1 MNTTKKI
8 NVNFSSLV
16 GLKAELLRKQT
27 EVNDAKLR
35 SEMVHNFPKAKV
47 KKKPKKAKKENED
60 EKSQKSEYI
69 EDVNTHKKSKLMLE
83 AKARLYSKLKRS
95 KHNNENFLVD
105 FTNKS
110 DESEE
115 ESSPKDEE
123 DDNDESFGNEDD
135 WVEYEDCFGRTRKCL
150 REDLLLMQEKDNLIK
165 QQIVTKKGVDAKTND
180 SVEQTLPVEEKEPE
194 IEIMRRKWEEQT
206 QKLADKA
213 NIHYQDVL
221 FDEARAHGV
230 GYYAFSQDEEQRT
243 KQQENLSTLRKET
256 ERKQREIKELKELR
270 EKMEQ
275 NRLKAA
281 RIRQRIRA
289 GLPVE
294 PLEELEEK
302 EDNKPDALE
311 VVNEPAAEEKAIE
324 IKEEEQITEEDRAI
338 EKENKIKALG
348 ELLGKR
354 NYWYEMSQ
362 EEWVHKCRKVRLDEF
377 APVYNNFKSAG
388 YLASEDNDAPSN
400 NQREETIE
408 SESRNEAQNANEMN
422 EMNIDSYDIPL
433 PPSSPPNV
441 NEMDSYDIPLPPTF
455 AEKDSNVE
463 DKSDLIAETDQ
474 NNLPELPET
483 IYESNTV
490 DSTSSD
496 ASQSQKSNRNIDEAS
511 IAAGLRYLRQK
522 FEENQHT

>member
-35 SEMVHNFPKAKV
+35 SETVHNFPKAKV

-60 EKSQKSEYI
+60 EKPQQAEYI

-83 AKARLYSKLKRS
+83 AKARLYNKLKRS
-95 KHNNENFLVD
+95 KHNDENFLVD

-110 DESEE
+110 DESEDE
-115 ESSPKDEE
+115 ASQKDEE
-123 DDNDESFGNEDD
+123 DENDESFANDDDD

-150 REDLLLMQEKDNLIK
+150 REDLLLMREKDNLIK
-165 QQIVTKKGVDAKTND
+165 QQIVTKKGVDPRANG
-180 SVEQTLPVEEKEPE
+180 SVEQTSAEVEKEPE

-230 GYYAFSQDEEQRT
+230 GYFAFSQDEEQRA

-256 ERKQREIKELKELR
+256 ERKQKEIKELRELR

-294 PLEELEEK
+294 PLEELEQK
-302 EDNKPDALE
+302 DDNRPDAGAPE
-311 VVNEPAAEEKAIE
+311 VANEPAEETANE
-324 IKEEEQITEEDRAI
+324 IKEEEQVTEEDRAI

-348 ELLGKR
+348 ALLGKR

-388 YLASEDNDAPSN
+388 YLASADNDEPSN
-400 NQREETIE
+400 HRSDEALE
-408 SESRNEAQNANEMN
+408 SETRNEAQNANEV
-422 EMNIDSYDIPL
+422 NIDSYDIPL

-455 AEKDSNVE
+455 PEKDSNVE
-463 DKSDLIAETDQ
+463 DKSDAIAESDGQ
-474 NNLPELPET
+474 NNLAEA
-483 IYESNTV
+483 IYEFNTA
-490 DSTSSD
+490 DSSSSD
-496 ASQSQKSNRNIDEAS
+496 AAQSQASNRNIDEAS

-522 FEENQHT
+522 FEESRHT

>member
-35 SEMVHNFPKAKV
+35 SETVHNFPKAKV

-60 EKSQKSEYI
+60 EKSQKTEYI

-83 AKARLYSKLKRS
+83 AKARLYNKLKRS

-115 ESSPKDEE
+115 ESSQKDEE
-123 DDNDESFGNEDD
+123 DENDESFLNDDD

-165 QQIVTKKGVDAKTND
+165 QQIVTKKGVDPKTNE
-180 SVEQTLPVEEKEPE
+180 SVEQTSAVEEKEPE

-230 GYYAFSQDEEQRT
+230 GYFAFSQDEEQRA

-256 ERKQREIKELKELR
+256 ERKQKEIKELKELR

-294 PLEELEEK
+294 PLEELEQK
-302 EDNKPDALE
+302 DDNKPDADASE
-311 VVNEPAAEEKAIE
+311 VANEPAAEETANE

-348 ELLGKR
+348 ALLGKR

-388 YLASEDNDAPSN
+388 YLASEDNDEPSI
-400 NQREETIE
+400 NQNDETLE
-408 SESRNEAQNANEMN
+408 SKTQNEAQNANEV
-422 EMNIDSYDIPL
+422 NIDSYDIPL

-441 NEMDSYDIPLPPTF
+441 NEIDSYDIPLPPTF
-455 AEKDSNVE
+455 PEKDSNVE
-463 DKSDLIAETDQ
+463 DKSDSTAESDSQ
-474 NNLPELPET
+474 NNLPET
-483 IYESNTV
+483 IYEFNTV

-496 ASQSQKSNRNIDEAS
+496 AAQSQKSNRNIDEAS

-522 FEENQHT
+522 FEESQHT